1 MIIDVLICI
10 QFQAIMKTS
19 MKFNLGLDLRTAAY
33 VNSIE
38 KIFTTY
44 NEAGLAF

>member
-1 MIIDVLICI
+1 
-10 QFQAIMKTS
+10 
-19 MKFNLGLDLRTAAY
+19 LDLRTAAY

-44 NEAGLAF
+44 RDAGLAF